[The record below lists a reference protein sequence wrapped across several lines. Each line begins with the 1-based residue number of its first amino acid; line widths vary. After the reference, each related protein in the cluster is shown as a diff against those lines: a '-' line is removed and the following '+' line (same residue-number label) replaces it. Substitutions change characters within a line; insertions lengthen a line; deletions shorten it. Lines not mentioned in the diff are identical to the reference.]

1 MAASKQFG
9 TVTFGHLYR
18 LHLISREPSKVHALS
33 TSAQLTRVIDYLQV
47 LCIREKEVKMKKK
60 EAEAATSS
68 IKYQQ
73 DRYIGLRG

>member
-9 TVTFGHLYR
+9 TVTFGHLSR

-47 LCIREKEVKMKKK
+47 LCIREKEVKMKK